1 MFGIAATYQLLSSDN
16 GTSSWTASS
25 LTICLLIL
33 LNIFSSS
40 WKYLGLALLL
50 WARWGVIGMSAL
62 KLSQVINFVEKP
74 GVKKPEVDFLLRLVW

>member
-1 MFGIAATYQLLSSDN
+1 
-16 GTSSWTASS
+16 
-25 LTICLLIL
+25 